1 MNIEEKRRIEESI
14 HVKMRHLEK
23 EHCLSDTIIMIQG
36 TRGSGKSELV
46 QQFID
51 DYNSSVSSKQK
62 KKSIITIDFEHL
74 EPSELQIE
82 CEVAEIMH
90 NGINVGT
97 FARPKSRGMQIDK
110 KNHPSFSNA
119 VAKTIQQRFGYLLPK
134 LKSNRYTLPVY
145 GVFDR
150 FDCHEAM
157 NNNHCFDINGM
168 SIKEEEIIEII
179 KENTFPDGGI
189 LLLKNLLCADNWRDI
204 LITRLL
210 ANHNYYDQHHL
221 GANWLVVATSPG
233 SEEPKVKENM
243 ASLSAGDWAN
253 FTLYEFS

>member
-14 HVKMRHLEK
+14 HAKMRHLEK
-23 EHCLSDTIIMIQG
+23 GHGLSDTIILIQG
-36 TRGSGKSELV
+36 VRGSGKSELV

-62 KKSIITIDFEHL
+62 KKSLITIDFEHL
-74 EPSELQIE
+74 DSGELQIE
-82 CEVAEIMH
+82 YEVAEIKQ
-90 NGINVGT
+90 NGINLGT
-97 FARPKSRGMQIDK
+97 FARPKSRGIQIDK
-110 KNHPSFSNA
+110 KDHPSFSDE

-145 GVFDR
+145 GVFDH

-157 NNNHCFDINGM
+157 NNNHCFGINGTF
-168 SIKEEEIIEII
+168 IEEEEIKEII
-179 KENTFPDGGI
+179 KENTFPNGGI

-221 GANWLVVATSPG
+221 GAKWLVMATSPG
-233 SEEPKVKENM
+233 PEEPKVTENM

-253 FTLYEFS
+253 FALHKYS